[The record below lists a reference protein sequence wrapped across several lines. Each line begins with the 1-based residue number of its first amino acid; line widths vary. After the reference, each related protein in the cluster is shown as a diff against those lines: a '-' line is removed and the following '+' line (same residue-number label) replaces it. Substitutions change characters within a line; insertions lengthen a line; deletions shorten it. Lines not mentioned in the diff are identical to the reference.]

1 MQDNTKKKLIEA
13 GWFEGRNI
21 EIDEI
26 IEKYKERE
34 FELSIQNII
43 FLKEYGLLQF
53 EFKNKNPM
61 FNDIVYK
68 HFNPIKTLG
77 KNLYKK
83 SLEYLEDEYDIEG
96 IEKAIP
102 IGETDNGNMIILCIE
117 NNVFYGYTDGCL
129 VKYGNT
135 VEDMLECLI
144 GENCIPEYID

>member
-1 MQDNTKKKLIEA
+1 MRDNTKKKLLEA

-21 EIDEI
+21 EIDEM

-53 EFKNKNPM
+53 ELKNKNSIS
-61 FNDIVYK
+61 NDIVCK

-83 SLEYLEDEYDIEG
+83 SLVYLEDEYDIAGLER
-96 IEKAIP
+96 AIP
-102 IGETDNGNMIILCIE
+102 IGETDNSNMIILCTE

-144 GENCIPEYID
+144 GENCMPEYID